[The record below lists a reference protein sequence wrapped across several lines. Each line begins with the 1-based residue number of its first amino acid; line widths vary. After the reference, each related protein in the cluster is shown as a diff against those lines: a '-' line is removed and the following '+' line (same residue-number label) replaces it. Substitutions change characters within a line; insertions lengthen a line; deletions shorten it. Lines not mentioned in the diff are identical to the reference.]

1 MQTRTDSGMMAKNS
15 TTTGMWLRTERYR
28 FRKKKMD
35 AQDRPPFQYRST
47 SIGMVNTK
55 SYHKIPVEI

>member
-1 MQTRTDSGMMAKNS
+1 MA
-15 TTTGMWLRTERYR
+15 
-28 FRKKKMD
+28 

-55 SYHKIPVEI
+55 SYHKMPGRMRTSVQNSSTNARYTVELTERDGRKNSVDVI